1 LPSQR
6 LKRRGHIR
14 PGVIL
19 ARWKEEWGVGEGE
32 DKVRGGGDT
41 RRSEEAVVMVVAAS
55 FTPPPC
61 ATSAYPLIGGER
73 EAEREKGG
81 EVKERWVERPGTIPM
96 T

>member
-1 LPSQR
+1 
-6 LKRRGHIR
+6 
-14 PGVIL
+14 
-19 ARWKEEWGVGEGE
+19 
-32 DKVRGGGDT
+32 
-41 RRSEEAVVMVVAAS
+41 MVVAAS